1 MESENRA
8 LHLGEIS
15 PGVRLGLSPQQP
27 DVPLEKELKESHSK
41 CVQWKKWRESMFQMW
56 KGGEHFERESPEW
69 KREGRTI
76 LMNFDKE

>member
-41 CVQWKKWRESMFQMW
+41 CVQWKKM
-56 KGGEHFERESPEW
+56 ERINVSNVEKW
-69 KREGRTI
+69 GT
-76 LMNFDKE
+76 L